1 MKTAAAVLLFALLAT
16 AAARTPPD
24 GADADPLV
32 VQRRMAMVLRQTT
45 KLYEAGEYQ
54 AALDRLAT
62 LQGQA
67 GQDLS
72 VLNLRGAILTK
83 MGQYDEARRIFA
95 SVLATDPSFFPAAYN
110 MGEVEFLSGNYDA
123 ATEAFDGML
132 VRDPRNELVRF
143 KLVLCALA
151 AGREEEAQRLAA
163 GLMPTGGTPA
173 WYYAQAVFARRA
185 GDEAKARKNL
195 DAARA
200 IHGEEGCRL
209 FDESLAAMP
218 GR

>member
-1 MKTAAAVLLFALLAT
+1 MRIAAFALLMAVVAS
-16 AAARTPPD
+16 AAAQTAPA
-24 GADADPLV
+24 GADADPIV

-54 AALDRLAT
+54 AALERLDT

-67 GQDLS
+67 GRDLS

-83 MGQYDEARRIFA
+83 MERYDEARRIFE
-95 SVLATDPSFFPAAYN
+95 SILATDPDYFPASYN
-110 MGEVEFLSGNYDA
+110 MGEVEFLSGHYDA
-123 ATEAFDGML
+123 ATGAFEAML
-132 VRDPRNELVRF
+132 RRDPRNELVRF

-151 AGREEEAQRLAA
+151 SGRAEEAERLAA
-163 GLMPTGGTPA
+163 GLLPTGSTPA
-173 WYYAQAVFARRA
+173 WYYARAVFARRS
-185 GDEAKARKNL
+185 GDEAGARKNIGT
-195 DAARA
+195 ARA

-218 GR
+218 GG

>member
-1 MKTAAAVLLFALLAT
+1 MKTAAAGLLFALLA
-16 AAARTPPD
+16 AAAAQTTPD
-24 GADADPLV
+24 GATPDPLV
-32 VQRRMAMVLRQTT
+32 VQRRTAMVLRQST

-54 AALDRLAT
+54 AALDRLAA

-83 MGQYDEARRIFA
+83 MKQYDEARRIFE
-95 SVLATDPSFFPAAYN
+95 SILATDPSFFPAAYN
-110 MGEVEFLSGNYDA
+110 MGEAEFLSGNYDA

-132 VRDPRNELVRF
+132 RRDPRNELVRF

-151 AGREEEAQRLAA
+151 AGREEEAQRLAGALLPA
-163 GLMPTGGTPA
+163 GNTPA

-195 DAARA
+195 AAARA
-200 IHGEEGCRL
+200 LHGEEGCRL
-209 FDESLAAMP
+209 FDESLAALP
-218 GR
+218 GG